1 MHKIKL
7 TKGLQINKEQI
18 SKLQEEQ
25 MNSLKGGVTAEQIM
39 NPYREAKY
47 CAAKLPSGQ
56 WSWKERLQ
64 KMIL

>member
-25 MNSLKGGVTAEQIM
+25 MNSLKGGTNSLQAAAQSCGQCSCGGNTVVQT
-39 NPYREAKY
+39 RVAK
-47 CAAKLPSGQ
+47 
-56 WSWKERLQ
+56 
-64 KMIL
+64 

>member
-25 MNSLKGGVTAEQIM
+25 MNSLKGGNNSLQSPTQSCGQCSCGGITQVVTKV
-39 NPYREAKY
+39 AK
-47 CAAKLPSGQ
+47 
-56 WSWKERLQ
+56 
-64 KMIL
+64 